1 VINWVVAG
9 GPQLDVESSCVS
21 FSRNRKAC
29 GTGGPPV
36 PRVGFKVIHQA
47 RPPVS
52 ANISLTAESV
62 SPYT

>member
-1 VINWVVAG
+1 MDERLKFIGAYLE
-9 GPQLDVESSCVS
+9 QESSMSALCRS
-21 FSRNRKAC
+21 F

-52 ANISLTAESV
+52 AIISLTAESV